1 MQSRPNRFL
10 FNQPLSRYTRIGTG
24 GHVSLLAFANTVD
37 DVRETVRVCRDR
49 DWPLMV
55 LGKGS
60 NIVAPDEGYPGAML
74 KLGGQLSRIVI
85 DRRAGTV
92 SAGGGAALM
101 FLGLQLSRQGYP
113 GFTYMGVIPGSVGGA
128 VRMNAGIDREQAI
141 EKDFLRAVA
150 LDPCTGEINPLESG
164 ELAFGYRTSCLAT
177 RPLII
182 LEAVFRLPSETVL
195 RERTL
200 SELRVLLNKRHAAQP
215 RCFRTFGSTFKN
227 PPPPLRS
234 AGWYLEQVGM
244 QGMRLGGAMVVRE
257 HANWI
262 INTGGAKTVDIFG
275 LICAGRKRVFEK
287 FGLNL
292 QEEVIIV
299 PGTACVSP
307 V

>member
-1 MQSRPNRFL
+1 MQSPSTRFF
-10 FNQPLSRYTRIGTG
+10 FNEPLRRHTRIGTG
-24 GHVSLLAFANTVD
+24 GPVSLLAFANTVD
-37 DVRETVRVCRDR
+37 DVRETALLCRER
-49 DWPLMV
+49 DWPLII

-74 KLGGQLSRIVI
+74 KLGGQLSKIVI

-101 FLGLQLSRQGYP
+101 VLGLKLARQGYP

-128 VRMNAGIDREQAI
+128 VRMNAGIAGEQAI

-150 LDPCTGEINPLESG
+150 LDLRTGEITTMEAN

-182 LEAVFRLPSETVL
+182 LETVFRLPSETVS

-200 SELRVLLNKRHAAQP
+200 SELRALLNKRHAAQP

-227 PPPPLRS
+227 PQPPLRS

-244 QGMRLGGAMVVRE
+244 QGMRLGGAMVARE

-262 INTGGAKTVDIFG
+262 INTGNAKTSDIFG

-287 FGLNL
+287 FGLGL

-299 PGTACVSP
+299 PGSACVSP
-307 V
+307 T

>member
-1 MQSRPNRFL
+1 MQSRAARFF
-10 FNQPLSRYTRIGTG
+10 FNEPLSRYTRIGTG
-24 GHVSLLAFANTVD
+24 GPVSLLAFANTVD
-37 DVRETVRVCRDR
+37 DVRETVLQCRDR

-85 DRRAGTV
+85 DRVAGTV

-101 FLGLQLSRQGYP
+101 LLGLQLSRQGYP

-128 VRMNAGIDREQAI
+128 VRMNAGIEREQAI

-150 LDPCTGEINPLESG
+150 LDLRTGEIKTLEAG
-164 ELAFGYRTSCLAT
+164 ELAFGYRTSGLAKDS
-177 RPLII
+177 LII
-182 LEAVFRLPSETVL
+182 IEVIFRLPAETVSGETTL
-195 RERTL
+195 RE
-200 SELRVLLNKRHAAQP
+200 LRALLNKRHAAQP

-244 QGMRLGGAMVVRE
+244 QGMRLGGAMVARE
-257 HANWI
+257 HSNWI
-262 INTGGAKTVDIFG
+262 INTGGAKTRDI
-275 LICAGRKRVFEK
+275 LELMCVGRKRVFET
-287 FGLNL
+287 FGLHL
-292 QEEVIIV
+292 QEEVILV

>member
-1 MQSRPNRFL
+1 ML
-10 FNQPLSRYTRIGTG
+10 G
-24 GHVSLLAFANTVD
+24 FANTVD
-37 DVRETVRVCRDR
+37 DVRETVLLCRDR

-85 DRRAGTV
+85 DRSAGTV

-101 FLGLQLSRQGYP
+101 LLGLQLARQGYP

-141 EKDFLRAVA
+141 QKDFLRAVA
-150 LDPCTGEINPLESG
+150 LDLHTGVINTLEAG

-177 RPLII
+177 QSLII
-182 LEAVFRLPSETVL
+182 LEAVFRLPSETVS

-200 SELRVLLNKRHAAQP
+200 RELRTLLNKRHAAQP

-227 PPPPLRS
+227 PQTPLRS

-244 QGMRLGGAMVVRE
+244 QGMRLGGAMVARE

-262 INTGGAKTVDIFG
+262 INTGGAKTIDIFG

-292 QEEVIIV
+292 QEEVLIV

>member
-1 MQSRPNRFL
+1 
-10 FNQPLSRYTRIGTG
+10 
-24 GHVSLLAFANTVD
+24 
-37 DVRETVRVCRDR
+37 
-49 DWPLMV
+49 MV

-85 DRRAGTV
+85 DRRTGTI

-101 FLGLQLSRQGYP
+101 LLGLQLARQGHP

-128 VRMNAGIDREQAI
+128 VRMNAGIDPEQAI
-141 EKDFLRAVA
+141 EKDFLRTVA
-150 LDPCTGEINPLESG
+150 LDLCTGEINTLEAG
-164 ELAFGYRTSCLAT
+164 ELGFGYRTSWLAAHS
-177 RPLII
+177 LII
-182 LEAVFRLPSETVL
+182 LEAVFRLPPETVL

-200 SELRVLLNKRHAAQP
+200 SELRALLNKRHAAQP

-227 PPPPLRS
+227 PQPPLHP

-244 QGMRLGGAMVVRE
+244 QGMRLGGAMVARE

-262 INTGGAKTVDIFG
+262 INTGGAKTSDILG
-275 LICAGRKRVFEK
+275 LIRAGRKRVFEE
-287 FGLNL
+287 FGLDL